1 VKNTSG
7 TIIIDKAL
15 ESFKEQLKNNIKEQK
30 NLVLDSKKLG
40 KVDNISIGR
49 MAAYLDVLDKLEKY
63 TDFENMK
70 VSKEYKL

>member
-1 VKNTSG
+1 MKNTSG